1 MKVLRRSDYADELE
15 LKVLPTQPDHPA
27 IPEEEG
33 DDEDAHERVK
43 ADDDESEGVEVRLS
57 HVCRQRAI
65 LMLVLVLHSHLA
77 DPSWNGST

>member
-1 MKVLRRSDYADELE
+1 MRTKADSVERQNLGQVCTQSNSENRADLIE

-43 ADDDESEGVEVRLS
+43 ADDESEGVEVS
-57 HVCRQRAI
+57 PC
-65 LMLVLVLHSHLA
+65 LVR
-77 DPSWNGST
+77 

>member
-1 MKVLRRSDYADELE
+1 LVE

-43 ADDDESEGVEVRLS
+43 ADDESEGVEVSLYMATLKWRLMIS
-57 HVCRQRAI
+57 STRPSVRFR
-65 LMLVLVLHSHLA
+65 LELLDVMLR
-77 DPSWNGST
+77 N

>member
-1 MKVLRRSDYADELE
+1 MDSGPAVDIILTEPE

-43 ADDDESEGVEVRLS
+43 ADEESEGVEVRY
-57 HVCRQRAI
+57 HY
-65 LMLVLVLHSHLA
+65 
-77 DPSWNGST
+77 

>member
-1 MKVLRRSDYADELE
+1 MYIILIEPE

-43 ADDDESEGVEVRLS
+43 ADDESEGVEVC
-57 HVCRQRAI
+57 HVISGRD
-65 LMLVLVLHSHLA
+65 L
-77 DPSWNGST
+77 GSGH